1 MTSQRKLDSARANGA
16 RSHGPVTA
24 EGKQISS
31 HNGIR
36 HGILTQTVVLEGES
50 KERFEELHS
59 ALIAEFQPRSTA
71 ESALVETMSIA
82 RWRHMRTLGIQKAGF
97 DLEMSRQPPKASAA
111 HRAALVFKNLADSSR
126 SLDLLHRYETSF
138 DRQFSR
144 ALSLLLKLRQHNP
157 SEPAFDIPPGLTCL
171 TWDDASPVRSSES
184 EPARESSVFPSEPN
198 PKNEHLPGKP

>member
-1 MTSQRKLDSARANGA
+1 MSSQRKIDSAHANGA

-24 EGKQISS
+24 EGKQNLFT

-59 ALIAEFQPRSTA
+59 ALVAEFQPSSTA

-97 DLEMSRQPPKASAA
+97 DLEMSRHPPKGSAA
-111 HRAALVFKNLADSSR
+111 HRAAVVFKNLGDSSR
-126 SLDLLHRYETSF
+126 SLDLLHRYENSF

-144 ALSLLLKLRQHNP
+144 ALSLLLKLREHNP
-157 SEPAFDIPPGLTCL
+157 SE
-171 TWDDASPVRSSES
+171 S
-184 EPARESSVFPSEPN
+184 
-198 PKNEHLPGKP
+198 